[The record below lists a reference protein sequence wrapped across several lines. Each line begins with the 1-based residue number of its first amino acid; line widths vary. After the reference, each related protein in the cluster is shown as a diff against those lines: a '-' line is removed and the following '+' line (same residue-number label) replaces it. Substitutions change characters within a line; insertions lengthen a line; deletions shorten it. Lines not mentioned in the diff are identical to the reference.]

1 VPVIGVRE
9 LREHTSEVLRQVR
22 EENAEYVITH
32 QGRPVALIMPVN
44 PEAVEEA
51 MVEASKANL
60 VGGTEAYA
68 RLVSGQQA
76 VAPRAVKTDRRERPV
91 EPSSRRERATPV
103 TRQVEPL
110 PERRPIDHYG
120 PDILD

>member
-44 PEAVEEA
+44 PEAVEDA

-60 VGGTEAYA
+60 MGGTEAYA
-68 RLVSGQQA
+68 RLVSGQQTVTSWTS
-76 VAPRAVKTDRRERPV
+76 VASRRSRPV
-91 EPSSRRERATPV
+91 EPARREPATRSR
-103 TRQVEPL
+103 RQVEPM
-110 PERRPIDHYG
+110 PEGPTIGHYG

>member
-9 LREHTSEVLRQVR
+9 LRERTSEVLRQVR

-44 PEAVEEA
+44 PDAVENA
-51 MVEASKANL
+51 MVEASRANL
-60 VGGTEAYA
+60 VGGREAYA
-68 RLVSGQQA
+68 RLVSGQQTA
-76 VAPRAVKTDRRERPV
+76 ASRPAETGRGSRV
-91 EPSSRRERATPV
+91 SEPSRQEPASRSRRQADPA
-103 TRQVEPL
+103 Q
-110 PERRPIDHYG
+110 ERRTIDHYG

>member
-44 PEAVEEA
+44 PDAVEDA

-60 VGGTEAYA
+60 VGGGEAYA
-68 RLVSGQQA
+68 RLVSGQQSA
-76 VAPRAVKTDRRERPV
+76 AHRATGSRRGARPV
-91 EPSSRRERATPV
+91 EPPGREPAPAG
-103 TRQVEPL
+103 TRQGKPP
-110 PERRPIDHYG
+110 PERGTIDHYG

>member
-9 LREHTSEVLRQVR
+9 LRERTSEVLRQVR

-44 PEAVEEA
+44 PDAVEDA

-60 VGGTEAYA
+60 MGGMEAYA

-76 VAPRAVKTDRRERPV
+76 AASRAVSTTRPSRQIEPPPREQAARRP
-91 EPSSRRERATPV
+91 RRGEA
-103 TRQVEPL
+103 L
-110 PERRPIDHYG
+110 PERGTIEHYG

>member
-32 QGRPVALIMPVN
+32 QGRPVALILAVN
-44 PEAVEEA
+44 SDAVEDA

-60 VGGTEAYA
+60 VGGGEAYA
-68 RLVSGQQA
+68 RLVSGQAATLQA
-76 VAPRAVKTDRRERPV
+76 PKT
-91 EPSSRRERATPV
+91 PSSRPLGASSREEPGSGRRQVGSFRERASIGSP
-103 TRQVEPL
+103 
-110 PERRPIDHYG
+110 G

>member
-44 PEAVEEA
+44 PDAVEDA

-60 VGGTEAYA
+60 MGGMEAYA

-76 VAPRAVKTDRRERPV
+76 AASRAPSAARR
-91 EPSSRRERATPV
+91 S
-103 TRQVEPL
+103 RQVEPTPAESATRRPRRGEAL
-110 PERRPIDHYG
+110 PERGTIEHYG

>member
-1 VPVIGVRE
+1 MPVIGVRE

-44 PEAVEEA
+44 PDAVEDA

-60 VGGTEAYA
+60 VGGSEAYA
-68 RLVSGQQA
+68 RLVSSQQSVVSRA
-76 VAPRAVKTDRRERPV
+76 AKTERSAPPVESPRRERT
-91 EPSSRRERATPV
+91 TPTV
-103 TRQVEPL
+103 RQVEPS
-110 PERRPIDHYG
+110 PERRTIDHYG

>member
-44 PEAVEEA
+44 PEAVEDA
-51 MVEASKANL
+51 MVEASRANL
-60 VGGTEAYA
+60 VGGREAYA
-68 RLVSGQQA
+68 RLVSGQQTA
-76 VAPRAVKTDRRERPV
+76 ASRAVETGSRARNIEPSRRERPDR
-91 EPSSRRERATPV
+91 SRRPA
-103 TRQVEPL
+103 EPA
-110 PERRPIDHYG
+110 PERGAIDHYG

>member
-1 VPVIGVRE
+1 MPVIGVRE

-44 PEAVEEA
+44 PDAVEDA

-60 VGGTEAYA
+60 VGGMEAYA

-76 VAPRAVKTDRRERPV
+76 AASRAPSAVRRSRQV
-91 EPSSRRERATPV
+91 EPSSAESAARQRRRVERST
-103 TRQVEPL
+103 EPS
-110 PERRPIDHYG
+110 PIEHYG

>member
-1 VPVIGVRE
+1 MPVIGVRE

-32 QGRPVALIMPVN
+32 QGRPVALILAVN
-44 PEAVEEA
+44 PDAVEDA

-60 VGGTEAYA
+60 VGGGEAYA
-68 RLVSGQQA
+68 RYVSGQAAAQGSRSSGRGRQA
-76 VAPRAVKTDRRERPV
+76 RTPPGEEAGT
-91 EPSSRRERATPV
+91 SR
-103 TRQVEPL
+103 RQVEHFLDRELSGSPV
-110 PERRPIDHYG
+110 

>member
-1 VPVIGVRE
+1 MPVIGVRE

-44 PEAVEEA
+44 PEAVEDA

-60 VGGTEAYA
+60 VA
-68 RLVSGQQA
+68 
-76 VAPRAVKTDRRERPV
+76 AVKPM
-91 EPSSRRERATPV
+91 SAW
-103 TRQVEPL
+103 
-110 PERRPIDHYG
+110 
-120 PDILD
+120 

>member
-9 LREHTSEVLRQVR
+9 LRERTSEVLRQVR

-44 PEAVEEA
+44 PDAVEDA
-51 MVEASKANL
+51 MVEASRANL
-60 VGGTEAYA
+60 IGGREAYA
-68 RLVSGQQA
+68 RLVSGQQLA
-76 VAPRAVKTDRRERPV
+76 SPRPV
-91 EPSSRRERATPV
+91 ESGRGSRSLEPSRREPASRSRRQAEPV
-103 TRQVEPL
+103 S
-110 PERRPIDHYG
+110 ERRTIDHYG

>member
-32 QGRPVALIMPVN
+32 QGRPVALILAVN
-44 PEAVEEA
+44 SNAVEDA
-51 MVEASKANL
+51 IVEASKANL
-60 VGGTEAYA
+60 VGGGEAYA
-68 RLVSGQQA
+68 RLVSGQAATSQA
-76 VAPRAVKTDRRERPV
+76 PKTPSSSRAAGASSREEPGLGRRPV
-91 EPSSRRERATPV
+91 ESFQERGSIGSP
-103 TRQVEPL
+103 
-110 PERRPIDHYG
+110 G

>member
-1 VPVIGVRE
+1 VRE

-44 PEAVEEA
+44 PDAVEDA

-60 VGGTEAYA
+60 MGGSEAYA
-68 RLVSGQQA
+68 RLVSGQQP
-76 VAPRAVKTDRRERPV
+76 VAPRAAESRRRAGSVEPPRQARATRGTGQAESPSDRR
-91 EPSSRRERATPV
+91 T
-103 TRQVEPL
+103 
-110 PERRPIDHYG
+110 IGNYG

>member
-44 PEAVEEA
+44 PDAVEDA
-51 MVEASKANL
+51 MVEASRANV
-60 VGGTEAYA
+60 VGGSEAYA
-68 RLVSGQQA
+68 RLVSGQQV
-76 VAPRAVKTDRRERPV
+76 VAPRASQASRRRRPG
-91 EPSSRRERATPV
+91 EPSRAESTARRS
-103 TRQVEPL
+103 RQVEPS
-110 PERRPIDHYG
+110 PERRTIEHYG

>member
-1 VPVIGVRE
+1 MPVIGVRE

-44 PEAVEEA
+44 PDAVEDA

-60 VGGTEAYA
+60 VGGSEAYA

-76 VAPRAVKTDRRERPV
+76 VAPRASEASRRSRAV
-91 EPSSRRERATPV
+91 EPSRREPATRSP
-103 TRQVEPL
+103 RQVEPL
-110 PERRPIDHYG
+110 PERRTIEHYG

>member
-44 PEAVEEA
+44 PDAVEDA

-60 VGGTEAYA
+60 VGGSEAYA

-76 VAPRAVKTDRRERPV
+76 AASRAVSTARG
-91 EPSSRRERATPV
+91 S
-103 TRQVEPL
+103 RQVEPPL
-110 PERRPIDHYG
+110 REQAARRTRRDEPTTERGTIEHYG

>member
-44 PEAVEEA
+44 PEAVEDA
-51 MVEASKANL
+51 MVEASRANL
-60 VGGTEAYA
+60 VGGIEAYA
-68 RLVSGQQA
+68 RLVSGQQQ
-76 VAPRAVKTDRRERPV
+76 VAASRAAETGRRSRSV
-91 EPSSRRERATPV
+91 EPPRRERAD
-103 TRQVEPL
+103 RSRRSAEPA
-110 PERRPIDHYG
+110 PERRTIDHYG

>member
-32 QGRPVALIMPVN
+32 QGRPVALILAVN
-44 PEAVEEA
+44 PDAVEDA

-60 VGGTEAYA
+60 VGGGEAYA
-68 RLVSGQQA
+68 RLVSGQAATSPVA
-76 VAPRAVKTDRRERPV
+76 VRRGGSRPV
-91 EPSSRRERATPV
+91 EPAPREPTRPSRKEVEPPRERRTIES
-103 TRQVEPL
+103 QV
-110 PERRPIDHYG
+110 

>member
-1 VPVIGVRE
+1 
-9 LREHTSEVLRQVR
+9 VLRQVR

-44 PEAVEEA
+44 PDAVEDA

-60 VGGTEAYA
+60 VGGMEAYA

-76 VAPRAVKTDRRERPV
+76 AAARAPSAARRSGQL
-91 EPSSRRERATPV
+91 EPTPAESA
-103 TRQVEPL
+103 TRQPRRVERL
-110 PERRPIDHYG
+110 PERGTIEHYG

>member
-9 LREHTSEVLRQVR
+9 LRERTSEVLRQVR

-44 PEAVEEA
+44 PDAVEDA
-51 MVEASKANL
+51 MVEASRANL
-60 VGGTEAYA
+60 VGGREAYA
-68 RLVSGQQA
+68 RLVTGQQA
-76 VAPRAVKTDRRERPV
+76 APSRPAETGRGSRSV
-91 EPSSRRERATPV
+91 EPSRREPASRSRRQA
-103 TRQVEPL
+103 EPA
-110 PERRPIDHYG
+110 PERRTIDHYG

>member
-1 VPVIGVRE
+1 MPVIGVRE

-44 PEAVEEA
+44 PDAVEDA

-60 VGGTEAYA
+60 VGGSEAYA
-68 RLVSGQQA
+68 RLVSSQQS
-76 VAPRAVKTDRRERPV
+76 VVPRTATTERSARSV
-91 EPSSRRERATPV
+91 ESSRRERTAPTARPV
-103 TRQVEPL
+103 GPS
-110 PERRPIDHYG
+110 PERRTIDHYG

>member
-1 VPVIGVRE
+1 MPVIGVRE

-32 QGRPVALIMPVN
+32 QGRPVALILAVN
-44 PEAVEEA
+44 PDAVEDA

-60 VGGTEAYA
+60 VGGGEAYA
-68 RLVSGQQA
+68 RLVSGQIA
-76 VAPRAVKTDRRERPV
+76 TSPVALRRGGARPV
-91 EPSSRRERATPV
+91 EPAPREPARPSRKEVDPYRERRTIEFQA
-103 TRQVEPL
+103 
-110 PERRPIDHYG
+110 

>member
-1 VPVIGVRE
+1 MPVIGVRE

-44 PEAVEEA
+44 PDAVEDA

-60 VGGTEAYA
+60 VGGREAYA
-68 RLVSGQQA
+68 RLVSGQQSA
-76 VAPRAVKTDRRERPV
+76 TPRPADTGRGVRQVEPRRREPV
-91 EPSSRRERATPV
+91 GRG

-110 PERRPIDHYG
+110 PERRTIEHYG

>member
-32 QGRPVALIMPVN
+32 QGRPVALILAVN
-44 PEAVEEA
+44 PDAVEDA

-60 VGGTEAYA
+60 VGGGEAYA
-68 RLVSGQQA
+68 RLVSGQAATSPAAQGA
-76 VAPRAVKTDRRERPV
+76 SRNRPV
-91 EPSSRRERATPV
+91 EPPARETATRSR
-103 TRQVEPL
+103 RQVEPVQ
-110 PERRPIDHYG
+110 ERRSIESHG

>member
-44 PEAVEEA
+44 PDAVEDA
-51 MVEASKANL
+51 MVEASRANL
-60 VGGTEAYA
+60 VGGREAYA
-68 RLVSGQQA
+68 RLVSGQLA
-76 VAPRAVKTDRRERPV
+76 AAPRPADAARSSRSV
-91 EPSSRRERATPV
+91 EPSRRQPA
-103 TRQVEPL
+103 
-110 PERRPIDHYG
+110 PERRTIDHYG